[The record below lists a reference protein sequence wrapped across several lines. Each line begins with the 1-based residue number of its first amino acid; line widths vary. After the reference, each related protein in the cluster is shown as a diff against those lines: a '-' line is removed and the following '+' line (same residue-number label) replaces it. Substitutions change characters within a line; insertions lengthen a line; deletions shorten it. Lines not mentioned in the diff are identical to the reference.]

1 VTTSS
6 SELVRSD
13 REGIQNGDIDLDLDT
28 EIEAARK
35 NLAELDRLQELAAA
49 RLSELEGLRGS
60 RTSAGGGSNEWPA
73 ASKLQ
78 LFGDL
83 FRGREDVFAVRWENH
98 GRSRSGYSPQCANEW
113 QRGVCGKPKVR
124 CGECVNQAFVSL
136 DDRQLLD
143 HLQGRQVIGIYPL
156 LPDDRCWLLAIDLDR
171 GSWRADVQALT
182 RTCRSLGLHPAIERS
197 RSGNGAHIWF
207 FFTDPVSAAEARRL
221 GFTILTATMAQG
233 AALGVDSYD
242 RLFPSQ
248 DVLPSGGFGNLI
260 ALPLQRAARN
270 AGNTEFL
277 NDRLEPHRDQWSYLA
292 SIPKITPQRLAE
304 LIADSDEDQVLAV
317 RPAMDL
323 SDAPWRPPRTLR
335 ERLSETRLP
344 DSIEATLADRV
355 YIDRSKLPPTLA
367 QAIRRLATFSNPMF
381 TELQRMR
388 LSVARTPRV
397 IGCFE
402 DLDRYLALP
411 RGCLADLGSL
421 AEELNVKLDLRDERV
436 EGEAVELEFCGELND
451 SQHSAARAL
460 LQHDV
465 GVLCAPP
472 GWGKTVLA
480 TQLIASRGCSTLVLV
495 HRKPLV
501 EQWTERLREFL
512 DIPPRSIGR
521 LGAGRR
527 RLTRRIDIAMIQTLA
542 RSGDVHDLV
551 RTYGHVVIDEC
562 HHVPAVQ
569 VERVLSAVP
578 ARYVTGLTATPYR
591 RDGHQPIITM
601 QCGPVR
607 HIVSGPKVCAGGAL
621 ERRVIRKDTNF
632 DPIVLPSQASIQEIY
647 GALAND
653 IDRLGLV
660 LADIRELMR
669 QERALVVLTERREH
683 LERIAKSIGDE
694 VPNVVVLHGGV
705 KPKARRA
712 AMTQLAEQPDDEAR
726 LILATGRYLGEGFD
740 DPRLDT
746 LLLTMPIA
754 WKGTVVQYAG
764 RLHRAHAAKRDIR
777 IYDYVDSEVPV
788 LRRMYAKRL
797 RTYREMGYVCDESAQ
812 ELSLRI
818 D

>member
-1 VTTSS
+1 M
-6 SELVRSD
+6 
-13 REGIQNGDIDLDLDT
+13 GIDLDA
-28 EIEAARK
+28 EIEAARQ
-35 NLAELDRLQELAAA
+35 NLAELDRLRELAAA
-49 RLSELEGLRGS
+49 RLTELDRLRGA
-60 RTSAGGGSNEWPA
+60 RTTGAAAGTEWPA
-73 ASKLQ
+73 ASKLR
-78 LFGDL
+78 LYRDL

-98 GRSRSGYSPQCANEW
+98 GRSRSGYSPRCANEW
-113 QRGVCGKPKVR
+113 QPGVCGKPKVR
-124 CGECVNQAFVSL
+124 CGDCTNQAFVAL
-136 DDRQLLD
+136 DDRQLLA
-143 HLQGRQVIGIYPL
+143 HLQGRQVVGIYPL

-171 GSWRADVQALT
+171 GSWRVDVQALT
-182 RTCRSLGLHPAIERS
+182 QTCRSLGLHPAIERS
-197 RSGNGAHIWF
+197 RSGNGAHIWL
-207 FFTDPVSAAEARRL
+207 FFTEPVAAAEARRF

-277 NDRLEPHRDQWSYLA
+277 DDRLEPHHDQWSYLA
-292 SIPKITPQRLAE
+292 SIPKITPHHLAE
-304 LIADSDEDQVLAV
+304 LIADRDKDGVLAV
-317 RPAMDL
+317 RLGNDP
-323 SDAPWRPPRTLR
+323 SDPPWRPPRSLR
-335 ERLSETRLP
+335 ERLSETPLP
-344 DSIEATLADRV
+344 ESIEATLADRV
-355 YIDRSKLPPTLA
+355 YINRLKLAPTLA
-367 QAIRRLATFSNPMF
+367 HAIRRLATFSNPMF

-397 IGCFE
+397 IACFE

-411 RGCLADLGSL
+411 RGCLADVASLVGELG
-421 AEELNVKLDLRDERV
+421 VKLDIRDERV
-436 EGEAVELEFCGELND
+436 DGAALELEFSGKLNE
-451 SQHSAARAL
+451 SQQSAARAF

-480 TQLIASRGCSTLVLV
+480 THLIASRGCSALVLV

-501 EQWTERLREFL
+501 DQWIERLCEFL
-512 DIPPRSIGR
+512 DIAPKSIGR

-527 RLTRRIDIAMIQTLA
+527 RLTRRVDIAMVQTLA
-542 RSGDVHDLV
+542 RSDDLHELV
-551 RTYGHVVIDEC
+551 RGYGHVIIDEC
-562 HHVPAVQ
+562 HHGPAVQ
-569 VERVLSAVP
+569 VERVLSAIP
-578 ARYVTGLTATPYR
+578 ARFVTGLTATPYR

-607 HIVSGPKVCAGGAL
+607 HMISRPIVGAGEAL
-621 ERRVIRKDTNF
+621 ERRVIRRDTSF
-632 DPIVLPSQASIQEIY
+632 DPSVLPSQASIQEIY
-647 GALAND
+647 GALTEND
-653 IDRLGLV
+653 DRLGLV
-660 LADIRELMR
+660 LADIRDLVR
-669 QERALVVLTERREH
+669 NGRAAVVLTERREH
-683 LERIAKSIGDE
+683 LDRIAQSIGDE
-694 VPNVVVLHGGV
+694 VPNLVVLHGGI

-712 AMTQLAEQPDDEAR
+712 AMTRLAEQSDHGPR

-777 IYDYVDSEVPV
+777 IYDYVDGEVPV

-797 RTYREMGYVCDESAQ
+797 RTYKEMGYVCDESAQ
-812 ELSLRI
+812 ELSLAI
-818 D
+818 